1 MTMDPQRLLRREFAP
16 VRQRYTARDS
26 ALYALSLGVGADP
39 LDARQLAYVREEDA
53 RVFPTLPNVLGYPGF
68 WAREADTGID
78 WRRLLHVE
86 QSMTL
91 HAPLAPQGEV
101 VGHTRVTGVVDKGV
115 AKGALLH
122 QERRIV
128 EAGSGRLLAEVG
140 QVSLLRGDGGCG
152 STRDAAAP
160 PHRMPGRPPDAVR
173 DLPTLPQAALLYRLN
188 GDTNPVHADPATARA
203 AGFDRPILHGLC
215 TFGVAVHALLAGA
228 LDWDE
233 SRLHRLRVRFTAP
246 VLPGETLR
254 TESWTDGD
262 VVSFRTTAIERGT
275 VVLDAGRAD
284 LIRPDTA

>member
-1 MTMDPQRLLRREFAP
+1 MTMDPARLLRRAFAP
-16 VRQRYTARDS
+16 VRQRYTARDC
-26 ALYALSLGVGADP
+26 ALYALSLGIGADP
-39 LDARQLAYVREEDA
+39 LDARRLAYVMEETA
-53 RVFPTLPNVLGYPGF
+53 RPFPTMANVLGYAGF
-68 WAREADTGID
+68 WAREPDTGID

-91 HAPLAPQGEV
+91 HAPLARTGEV

-128 EAGSGRLLAEVG
+128 AADSGQLLAEVG

-152 STRDAAAP
+152 STTDAVTP
-160 PHRMPGRPPDAVR
+160 PHRMPERAPDAVH

-188 GDTNPVHADPATARA
+188 GDTNPVHADPGTARA
-203 AGFDRPILHGLC
+203 AGFDRPVLHGLC
-215 TFGVAVHALLAGA
+215 TFGMAVHALLASA
-228 LDWDE
+228 LDWDD

-246 VLPGETLR
+246 VLPGDTLR

-262 VVSFRTTAIERGT
+262 VVSFRTTAVERGA

-284 LIRPDTA
+284 LIRP